1 MNAKEFLK
9 KKLGELYSKIEN
21 IKIQYEYQIGAT
33 MHVVEILPLDL
44 FESNSYIDEEIA
56 LDEEFEQS
64 YPNEEVLFI
73 SSDSLTQI
81 KKAEYQWGYN
91 LNDTKLFESELEEL
105 SFNLNETIGLAYTPE
120 HYNYALAA

>member
-1 MNAKEFLK
+1 MNAKEFLR
-9 KKLGELYSKIEN
+9 KKLGELYSKFEN
-21 IKIQYEYQIGAT
+21 IKIQYEYQIGTAI
-33 MHVVEILPLDL
+33 HVVEILPLDV

-81 KKAEYQWGYN
+81 KEAEYQWGYN

-105 SFNLNETIGLAYTPE
+105 SFNLDKTIGLDYTPE
-120 HYNYALAA
+120 YYNYALAA